1 MKNKISIIICIVL
14 SILILTLLVIFGI
27 FYQKVVELTQLI
39 FELLLYITTC

>member
-1 MKNKISIIICIVL
+1 MKDKIYIIICIVL

-39 FELLLYITTC
+39 FELLLYMTMC

>member
-1 MKNKISIIICIVL
+1 MKDKIFIIICIVL

-39 FELLLYITTC
+39 FELLLYMTTC